1 MPFLTP
7 RTHSVPSPSKSLT
20 SGVAGGVRDVVASIA
35 RCSRRLTLLLPFVA
49 LALCPEEASAQIQ
62 IFTRNLT
69 PLGAP
74 TVTLDVDENNLIE
87 QVKAQHQGKFGY
99 LAPNQYLFF
108 AGKLLKDGRTLTDYN
123 IQRESIIDMAVID
136 SFNGLS
142 FSGFLPGSRGGFS
155 PFLMRSGTSGAGN
168 GWSVF
173 NYTNAVDLSAT
184 GSGTYTLNLFTI
196 LPAVPDVR
204 PDELGPMPD
213 FDGHR
218 AYDWT
223 FLTATGGISGFAAD
237 QFVINSGNFANPV
250 YGSFAVVQQGNSL
263 ALSYTPVP
271 EPSTWVLVMT
281 GLAFGGWRMSRR
293 RQRA

>member
-1 MPFLTP
+1 M
-7 RTHSVPSPSKSLT
+7 
-20 SGVAGGVRDVVASIA
+20 
-35 RCSRRLTLLLPFVA
+35 
-49 LALCPEEASAQIQ
+49 Q

-69 PLGAP
+69 PLGVR
-74 TVTLDVDENNLIE
+74 TSTLDVDGSDSMENI
-87 QVKAQHQGKFGY
+87 KAKNRDKLGY
-99 LAPNQYLFF
+99 LAQNQYLFF
-108 AGKLLKDGRTLTDYN
+108 AGKLLDDGRTLADYN
-123 IQRESIIDMAVID
+123 IQRESTIDMAVID

-142 FSGFLPGSRGGFS
+142 FSGFLPGSQGFS

-173 NYTNAVDLSAT
+173 NYANSVDLSAT

-196 LPAVPDVR
+196 APAVPYVR
-204 PDELGPMPD
+204 PEELGPMPD
-213 FDGHR
+213 FDGQR

-237 QFVINSGNFANPV
+237 QFVINSGYFANAV

-281 GLAFGGWRMSRR
+281 GLAFGGWRKSRR

>member
-1 MPFLTP
+1 
-7 RTHSVPSPSKSLT
+7 
-20 SGVAGGVRDVVASIA
+20 
-35 RCSRRLTLLLPFVA
+35 
-49 LALCPEEASAQIQ
+49 
-62 IFTRNLT
+62 
-69 PLGAP
+69 
-74 TVTLDVDENNLIE
+74 
-87 QVKAQHQGKFGY
+87 
-99 LAPNQYLFF
+99 
-108 AGKLLKDGRTLTDYN
+108 
-123 IQRESIIDMAVID
+123 
-136 SFNGLS
+136 
-142 FSGFLPGSRGGFS
+142 
-155 PFLMRSGTSGAGN
+155 
-168 GWSVF
+168 
-173 NYTNAVDLSAT
+173 
-184 GSGTYTLNLFTI
+184 
-196 LPAVPDVR
+196 
-204 PDELGPMPD
+204 D